1 MKELINI
8 LLCLILTFNFGYS
21 QVPQGVGYQGVATD
35 ANGIELVNQ
44 SISIRASVLSGS
56 ATGTI
61 EWEETHATTTD
72 TFGLFTLTIGEG
84 TNTTNG
90 AQTSFADISWG
101 ANTHFLKIEMDVNG
115 GTNYSYMGT
124 NQMMSVPY
132 ALYAENAN
140 IDYDSIATILSNDS
154 SFINNFSFG
163 GNGGG
168 CNFNYPD
175 GLNGDPVLIDLIAG
189 PYTVPTGKNLY
200 IQHLHTVNANSIKIQ
215 INNTDAIAAGT
226 KTLETPYIV
235 KSGDVIDLS
244 LTGQFTEFNIS
255 GILIPQQQDI
265 NPVLIDLIAGPYTVP
280 TGKNLYIQHLH
291 TVNAN
296 SIKIQINNTDAIAA
310 GTKTLETPYIVKS
323 GDVID
328 LSFIGQFVEFNI
340 SGYLVDENYFAG
352 CGGGGSSSTT
362 TINYDSLAT
371 IISMD
376 STFLANL
383 GGGGNMVFGD
393 WELKYDNPSSTL
405 LYGQENQDGF
415 LYVKVHKASGGS
427 FNSSYTIDFY
437 TGPSLDTITF
447 NMDISGKIK
456 DYSNSYDIALIPIKK
471 DWYWLIN
478 GGVVDQVYFLPLVT
492 GSSSSSASN
501 GSNSTNTY
509 GGTMPSWV
517 YNTGMCSDNIP
528 QLFQSSNNI
537 VSSANMSLN
546 GDHSFCNFTLNAND
560 TLTINGDYLI
570 LRVADT
576 LTINGTIDGSG
587 KVVSS
592 VGEGVSGG
600 NGGSAG
606 GMQSL
611 GGNGYPTLVSK
622 GNSSSYIDAS
632 ILLSSNGSVVDSSFY
647 YQMILNESKIYGAHG
662 GNGGST
668 RYWDAY
674 NVQTYG
680 GNGGAGL
687 IIICKYLQFN
697 GTINLSGL
705 AGQNGTIGG
714 SASTSSYARVNG
726 GGGGGGAGS
735 LIINAENVV
744 SNTGL
749 TNLNGGLG
757 GNSPNIYFPQ
767 ITSPG
772 FYANWY
778 GNSGN
783 PGGDGFIIWLGDQ

>member
-215 INNTDAIAAGT
+215 INNTDAIAGGT

-244 LTGQFTEFNIS
+244 LTGQFT
-255 GILIPQQQDI
+255 
-265 NPVLIDLIAGPYTVP
+265 
-280 TGKNLYIQHLH
+280 
-291 TVNAN
+291 
-296 SIKIQINNTDAIAA
+296 
-310 GTKTLETPYIVKS
+310 
-323 GDVID
+323 
-328 LSFIGQFVEFNI
+328 EFNI